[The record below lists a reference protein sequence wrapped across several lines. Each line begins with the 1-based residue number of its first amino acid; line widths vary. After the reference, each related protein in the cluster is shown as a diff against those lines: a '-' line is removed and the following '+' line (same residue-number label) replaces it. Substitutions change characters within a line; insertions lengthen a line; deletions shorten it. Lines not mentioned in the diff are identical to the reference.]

1 MRRIIGPLLA
11 VLTMAV
17 AGVAPARA
25 QDIKNYSWSA
35 TSTPEAFPPTYKDS
49 SGTPIPT
56 YAIANGRL
64 RAASTGSLGAWVGKQ
79 FDWPMT
85 SALANN
91 ERVNGS
97 LKFRINGLENNG
109 NAAANRIRLFQF
121 NAPWANGLPALFT
134 LMGSDSTVDLGPG
147 NWRPG
152 GNGDWNKWELNPN
165 TTGAKAPAG
174 KTYVYN
180 SFNMSNPAKD
190 PDYCRLVDNGVD
202 HVLTWSAQYEE
213 SCDAVKVSTALDG
226 VAWTVTYVAR
236 HWPDWLLGGG
246 WTENA
251 LAKAWPNMG
260 AWDAEFSEIKWATT
274 TTAPSDVKNYEWNG
288 LSGSQPPGYKDSSG
302 TPIPTYDAN
311 WKTGSLRAASTGSL
325 GAWVGK
331 QFDWPMT
338 SALANDQY
346 ITGRLVFRIDGL
358 ENNGNAAANRI
369 RLFQF
374 NAPWANGLPALF
386 TLMGSDSTVDLGP
399 GNWRPGGNGDWNK
412 WELNPNTTGAK
423 APAGKTYVYNSFNM
437 NNPATDA
444 DYSRLIDNGVDH
456 VLTWTAQYAECDII
470 RVTTVLDGVPWT
482 STDIGRQYPDWLLGG
497 GWTENALA
505 KAWPNM
511 GAWDVTYSALSWKTQ
526 SGAPLPCPPTL
537 GISTLSNGE
546 LEIRWSAGSLYESSD
561 FNGTW
566 TKVEASSP
574 YKTTSAGARRFYRAV
589 TP

>member
-1 MRRIIGPLLA
+1 MLFR
-11 VLTMAV
+11 
-17 AGVAPARA
+17 
-25 QDIKNYSWSA
+25 S
-35 TSTPEAFPPTYKDS
+35 
-49 SGTPIPT
+49 
-56 YAIANGRL
+56 
-64 RAASTGSLGAWVGKQ
+64 
-79 FDWPMT
+79 
-85 SALANN
+85 
-91 ERVNGS
+91 
-97 LKFRINGLENNG
+97 FRIDGLENNG
-109 NAAANRIRLFQF
+109 NAAGNRIRLFQF
-121 NAPWANGLPALFT
+121 NAPWANGLPALLT

-152 GNGDWNKWELNPN
+152 GHGDWNKWEMNPN
-165 TTGAKAPAG
+165 TTGSKAPAG
-174 KTYVYN
+174 KTYLYN

-202 HVLTWSAQYEE
+202 HVLTWSAQYDE
-213 SCDAVKVSTALDG
+213 SCDAIKVATALDG

-274 TTAPSDVKNYEWNG
+274 TTTAPSDVKNYEWNG
-288 LSGSQPPGYKDSSG
+288 LSGCQPPVYKDSSG

-311 WKTGSLRAASTGSL
+311 WKAGSLRAASTGAL
-325 GAWVGK
+325 GTWVGK

-338 SALANDQY
+338 SALANNEKVN
-346 ITGRLVFRIDGL
+346 GSLKFRINGL
-358 ENNGNAAANRI
+358 ENNGNAAGNRI

-399 GNWRPGGNGDWNK
+399 GNWRPGGHGDWNK
-412 WELNPNTTGAK
+412 WEMNPNTTGSK

-437 NNPATDA
+437 SNPATDA
-444 DYSRLIDNGVDH
+444 DYCRLLDNGVDH
-456 VLTWTAQYAECDII
+456 VLTWTARYTECDVV

-511 GAWDVTYSALSWKTQ
+511 GAWDVGYSALSWKTQ
-526 SGAPLPCPPTL
+526 SGAPLACPPTL
-537 GISTLSNGE
+537 GISTLPSGE
-546 LEIRWSAGSLYESSD
+546 LELRWSAGSLYEASE

-574 YKTTSAGARRFYRAV
+574 YKTTSAGARKFYRAA